1 MLFFSSFADSSE
13 DDTGRVGSSEDNC
26 EAGTSPAGAWAS
38 GVISSDDCAECCT
51 SVSSSEIVRGTV
63 SATLAADGNIYF
75 IIQSCSF
82 FHRRV
87 ISVF

>member
-1 MLFFSSFADSSE
+1 
-13 DDTGRVGSSEDNC
+13 
-26 EAGTSPAGAWAS
+26 
-38 GVISSDDCAECCT
+38 
-51 SVSSSEIVRGTV
+51 VRGTV

-87 ISVF
+87 ISFF